1 MGQNMIKYYKLTD
14 EENYDEIVKNELGE
28 YYIYIFGEEKW
39 KKSYIMNRYEL
50 PEDLKYNKFVII
62 NEKEAKETINKK
74 RIKFIKLLEKSK
86 IISKGFLENRP
97 IDKFENMEQK
107 IIAILYY
114 TSIKIK
120 LLDDELINIGFTK
133 RILKS
138 LKLLNNRKSKNYLEE
153 IKEDNNAWSVKIEEL
168 KNNIEKLN
176 GIDKAENYKKE
187 LELLQS

>member
-1 MGQNMIKYYKLTD
+1 MIKYYKLTD

-176 GIDKAENYKKE
+176 GIDKAGNYKKE